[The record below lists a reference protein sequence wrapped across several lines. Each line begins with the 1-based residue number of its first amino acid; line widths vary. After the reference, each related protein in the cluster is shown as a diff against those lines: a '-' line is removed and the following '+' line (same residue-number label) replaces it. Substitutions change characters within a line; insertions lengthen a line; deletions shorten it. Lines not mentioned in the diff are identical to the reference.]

1 MPQAAAAPAAEIVLA
16 ESFAMAAP
24 EMFAASST
32 FVPAAGELATLGAME
47 GMAGAGLGGLSA
59 LGAEFGT
66 EALFG
71 GLGSSAPSIGSSVAE
86 GILTGGGGA
95 GTAGINEVMLAQQQ
109 ADAVAAANSGMGSLV
124 PQPYVSGQI
133 APQTVLPGEPMVTF
147 AEQPT
152 VLGPH
157 LPAGMS
163 PASAPAVAPSPTAA
177 PTLYGSASKPAV
189 ASVQTYPLGSSA
201 ERQALY
207 GDAGYGAG
215 YDNRFM
221 PLEQP
226 TGLQAGFQKALDF
239 AKENPLSTLSM
250 GFTAMKLLG
259 SGSGNSTPEKEE
271 YDGILTKYKMSPNFK
286 GRYANPEDFQYT
298 PKVYTNAA
306 EGGIMQAYAGGG
318 PIEAMSNANAVGANT
333 GYPTAD
339 INKAAYA
346 TPYQTPISRNVITD
360 AGDTGVNPMTGEMRF
375 AKGGEASS
383 KLAMDYYDRMTKR
396 PDAPAPARG
405 PLAGGVGHDAGIY
418 YDLDPE
424 TRYLDALTAAQIRQA
439 KVNKRANVR
448 MPNMKRPTP
457 MGQINLAPPGMK
469 EQEGNVTEAAQGGIM
484 QAKRYEYGGSV
495 DDTRGFGGL
504 AQPAAPAQTATS
516 TPSQAPQASQ
526 NSGSW
531 ASKAQAIGDNVDSAI
546 RTFLSTPPVLVQAI
560 DGAMQ
565 ALGIGPYSG
574 QSTMA
579 PGPAVGSQA
588 PGFMQANEGAK
599 QNIAANVSYD
609 GGSSRFGGPVGGG
622 GGGMGNV
629 GIGNG
634 ATASGVGT
642 GIGSLGS
649 MGGGLAAGGLS
660 SLGGYAAGGNPR
672 LLKGPGDGMSD
683 NIPATIAGK
692 QPARLADGEFV
703 IPADVVSHLGN
714 GSTEAGAK
722 VLHQMMNKVRKA
734 RTGNSKQGKQINPRK
749 FVPT

>member
-1 MPQAAAAPAAEIVLA
+1 
-16 ESFAMAAP
+16 
-24 EMFAASST
+24 
-32 FVPAAGELATLGAME
+32 
-47 GMAGAGLGGLSA
+47 
-59 LGAEFGT
+59 
-66 EALFG
+66 
-71 GLGSSAPSIGSSVAE
+71 
-86 GILTGGGGA
+86 
-95 GTAGINEVMLAQQQ
+95 
-109 ADAVAAANSGMGSLV
+109 
-124 PQPYVSGQI
+124 
-133 APQTVLPGEPMVTF
+133 
-147 AEQPT
+147 
-152 VLGPH
+152 
-157 LPAGMS
+157 
-163 PASAPAVAPSPTAA
+163 
-177 PTLYGSASKPAV
+177 
-189 ASVQTYPLGSSA
+189 
-201 ERQALY
+201 
-207 GDAGYGAG
+207 
-215 YDNRFM
+215 
-221 PLEQP
+221 
-226 TGLQAGFQKALDF
+226 
-239 AKENPLSTLSM
+239 
-250 GFTAMKLLG
+250 
-259 SGSGNSTPEKEE
+259 
-271 YDGILTKYKMSPNFK
+271 
-286 GRYANPEDFQYT
+286 
-298 PKVYTNAA
+298 
-306 EGGIMQAYAGGG
+306 
-318 PIEAMSNANAVGANT
+318 
-333 GYPTAD
+333 
-339 INKAAYA
+339 
-346 TPYQTPISRNVITD
+346 
-360 AGDTGVNPMTGEMRF
+360 
-375 AKGGEASS
+375 
-383 KLAMDYYDRMTKR
+383 MDYYDRMTQQPR
-396 PDAPAPARG
+396 APAEKSD
-405 PLAGGVGHDAGIY
+405 VGIY

-609 GGSSRFGGPVGGG
+609 GGSSRFGGPSGGG
-622 GGGMGNV
+622 GGGYSPG
-629 GIGNG
+629 GGFGTGNG
-634 ATASGVGT
+634 GTSTGLGT
-642 GIGSLGS
+642 GIGSLGG

>member
-47 GMAGAGLGGLSA
+47 GMGAAGLGA
-59 LGAEFGT
+59 LG
-66 EALFG
+66 LD
-71 GLGSSAPSIGSSVAE
+71 GLGMTGLEGISAAAPSLGEAATS
-86 GILTGGGGA
+86 GILSGGGGA
-95 GTAGINEVMLAQQQ
+95 GAVHINPAMVASQQ
-109 ADAVAAANSGMGSLV
+109 AQAVQAANSGMSSLAS
-124 PQPYVSGQI
+124 QPYVSGQI
-133 APQTVLPGEPMVTF
+133 APQTVLPGEPIVTY
-147 AEQPT
+147 AEQPA

-157 LPAGMS
+157 LPAEMS
-163 PASAPAVAPSPTAA
+163 PASAPAVSPASAPA
-177 PTLYGSASKPAV
+177 
-189 ASVQTYPLGSSA
+189 ASVQTYPYSA
-201 ERQALY
+201 DARY
-207 GDAGYGAG
+207 GGEEFGTLREDAQLMAY
-215 YDNRFM
+215 N
-221 PLEQP
+221 QSK

-239 AKENPLSTLSM
+239 AKENP
-250 GFTAMKLLG
+250 FTTASFGYTAYNLLKQ
-259 SGSGNSTPEKEE
+259 PPAQQQPEE
-271 YDGILTKYKMSPNFK
+271 YNGILTKYKMSPNFK

-318 PIEAMSNANAVGANT
+318 PIEAMSNANAIGTNT
-333 GYPTAD
+333 GYPMAD
-339 INKAAYA
+339 IHKGAYA

-360 AGDTGVNPMTGEMRF
+360 AGDTGVNPMTGEMQF

-383 KLAMDYYDRMTKR
+383 KLAMDYYDRMTQQPR
-396 PDAPAPARG
+396 APAEKSD
-405 PLAGGVGHDAGIY
+405 VGIY

-469 EQEGNVTEAAQGGIM
+469 EQEGNVIEAAQGGIM

-504 AQPAAPAQTATS
+504 AQPVAPAQTATS
-516 TPSQAPQASQ
+516 TSSQAPQASQ

-531 ASKAQAIGDNVDSAI
+531 ANKAQAIGDSVDSAI

-574 QSTMA
+574 QATTA

-609 GGSSRFGGPVGGG
+609 GGSSRFGGPAGGG

-642 GIGSLGS
+642 GIGSLGG